1 MSRLNSKSL
10 RCAAVL
16 APLAL
21 CMGAP
26 LASAS
31 FTFPPMRPGLWVS
44 SSVMHMNMAGEAPDT
59 DNTPDV
65 RYNCM
70 DAATMA
76 TAMKAMTD
84 GGFMSGCVVN
94 MGGSGGVYTMTIA
107 CKNPDGLTGTMN
119 GSGTFT
125 TDGDTAMHFTDHT
138 SSSLSGMSMT
148 MDDTGDMK
156 WLGACPAGI
165 VPGDYGTMK
174 NGVFTKQGNT
184 LTDVKAP
191 ASP

>member
-1 MSRLNSKSL
+1 MSRLKTKIF
-10 RCAAVL
+10 RRAAFL

-21 CMGAP
+21 CLAAP

-70 DAATMA
+70 DAATLA
-76 TAMKAMTD
+76 AAVKLMTS
-84 GGFMSGCVVN
+84 GGFMSGCAVD
-94 MGGSGGVYTMTIA
+94 MEGTGGVYTMTIA
-107 CKNPDGLTGTMN
+107 CKNPDGMTGTIN
-119 GSGTFT
+119 GNGTFT

-138 SSSLSGMSMT
+138 TSNLQNMNMT
-148 MDDTGDMK
+148 ADDTGDMK

-174 NGVFTKQGNT
+174 NGVFTKQGNS
-184 LTDVKAP
+184 LTDAKTPAP
-191 ASP
+191 Q